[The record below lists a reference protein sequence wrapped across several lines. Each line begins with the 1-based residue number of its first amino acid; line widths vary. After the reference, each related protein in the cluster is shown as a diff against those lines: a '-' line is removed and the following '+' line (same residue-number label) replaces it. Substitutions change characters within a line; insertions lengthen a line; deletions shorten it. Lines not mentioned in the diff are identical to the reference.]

1 MESETA
7 APASSQPSLLR
18 AVFDESYEDDVLG
31 HAAQLAF
38 YFLFALFP
46 MLIFLAALVGYL
58 PIPHLLERMLIY
70 LRQVLPP
77 TALAL
82 VTQTLS
88 EITQQRV
95 GLLSFGFIATIWAAS
110 SGLHA
115 LIYSLNIAY
124 GVKKLRPWWRERS
137 LALLLTFVFSAL
149 IISALILIFFGENL
163 GVFLAN
169 TFHLGSTFRDTW
181 LLLQW
186 PVAIL
191 FTLFCLDLIYFAAP
205 NIPRRWKW
213 VTPGTIF
220 ALVSWLI
227 ISYAFKLYV
236 TRISNYTLTYGSLG
250 SLMAL
255 MFWLYLTSL
264 VILIGG
270 EINNVVEQRRKS
282 RTSKADFSD
291 A

>member
-191 FTLFCLDLIYFAAP
+191 FTLFCLDLIFPAA
-205 NIPRRWKW
+205 
-213 VTPGTIF
+213 
-220 ALVSWLI
+220 
-227 ISYAFKLYV
+227 
-236 TRISNYTLTYGSLG
+236 GSGLHRAR
-250 SLMAL
+250 SLP
-255 MFWLYLTSL
+255 
-264 VILIGG
+264 
-270 EINNVVEQRRKS
+270 
-282 RTSKADFSD
+282 
-291 A
+291 